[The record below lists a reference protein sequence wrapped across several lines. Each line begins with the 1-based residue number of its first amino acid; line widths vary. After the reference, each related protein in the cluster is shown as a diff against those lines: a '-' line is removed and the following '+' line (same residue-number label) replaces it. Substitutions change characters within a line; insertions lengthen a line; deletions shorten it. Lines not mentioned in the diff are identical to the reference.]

1 MPFVVFTVDRRR
13 TVGDPDLMVLRHD
26 GLTDLWDAVQKCRA
40 VTDRYAAVQWNDD
53 AAGLMLRKA
62 DGEFYAATAM
72 GGLH

>member
-1 MPFVVFTVDRRR
+1 
-13 TVGDPDLMVLRHD
+13 MVLRHD

-53 AAGLMLRKA
+53 AAGLVLRKA

-72 GGLH
+72 GGLR